1 MSRIIVPGRRG
12 DGENV
17 TGDHNAP
24 YIEVVDA
31 GHVSRA
37 KQQMRIA
44 NIIGAALVKAY
55 NNRQWKVIVDV
66 KQGMLVIACDSVSND
81 KGYHIHMKGH
91 SIRYLRQR
99 AVFAAGEILER
110 HALSRAKN
118 FDADIIETLP
128 RDLRDNVIGPDSAPE
143 PING

>member
-1 MSRIIVPGRRG
+1 MSLIIIPGRRG

-17 TGDHNAP
+17 TGDHNTP
-24 YIEVVDA
+24 YIEVVDE
-31 GHVSRA
+31 GHESRA
-37 KQQMRIA
+37 KQQLRIA
-44 NIIGAALVKAY
+44 NMIGEALVKKY

-66 KQGMLVIACDSVSND
+66 ENEMLIIGCDSVSND
-81 KGYHIHMKGH
+81 KGYHIHMKGRT
-91 SIRYLRQR
+91 IRYLRQR
-99 AVFAAGEILER
+99 AVIAAGEILER